1 MKLSS
6 HEEYGLRCLL
16 QVAHQGASGSATI
29 PEISRHEGIS
39 IAYVAKLMRMLR
51 QAGFVKAARGKAGGY
66 TLALPPE
73 QICVGDALTILGGRI
88 YEDDFCNRHSGTLT
102 SCTHSTDCS
111 VRSLWRAVQGAVDG
125 ILRKTTL
132 RDLLSSDYDAVATS
146 RLQSDLISLPA
157 RPKRGYIVGRN
168 PGSAADP
175 RVG

>member
-16 QVAHQGASGSATI
+16 QVAHQGATGSATI

-39 IAYVAKLMRMLR
+39 IAYVAKLMRILR

-102 SCTHSTDCS
+102 SCAHSTDCS

-132 RDLLSSDYDAVATS
+132 RDLLSSDYDAVANS
-146 RLQSDLISLPA
+146 RLQNDLIC
-157 RPKRGYIVGRN
+157 RHIQTGR
-168 PGSAADP
+168 
-175 RVG
+175 